1 MAKERFWVSGV
12 VLEQESGRALSDLV
26 VRAYDKD
33 LVFDDVL
40 GFATTDADGAFRI
53 TFSSDEF
60 QDWFEKR
67 PDLYLRVFDR
77 EGVRELHS
85 TRKQLRKNAE
95 QQERF
100 ELQIPAARLQP

>member
-1 MAKERFWVSGV
+1 MPKERFWVSGV
-12 VLEQESGRALSDLV
+12 VREQETGRPLADLV

-40 GFATTDADGAFRI
+40 GFATTNADGGFRI
-53 TFSSDEF
+53 AFSRDEF

-77 EGVRELHS
+77 EGARELHS
-85 TRKQLRKNAE
+85 TRTALRKNAA
-95 QQERF
+95 QEELF
-100 ELQIPAARLQP
+100 ELEIPAARLQP

>member
-1 MAKERFWVSGV
+1 MPKERFWVSGV
-12 VLEQESGRALSDLV
+12 VREQESGRALPDLV

-53 TFSSDEF
+53 AFSSDEF

-77 EGVRELHS
+77 EGTRELHS
-85 TRKQLRKNAE
+85 TRKQLRKNASRE
-95 QQERF
+95 EGF
-100 ELQIPAARLQP
+100 ELEIPAARLNP